1 MGLTDDLVRLDGLR
15 RDGVLT
21 DEEFARAKA
30 AVLSAP
36 VDVSGPPPLPRDVAL
51 PRDGAARRARWDG
64 APDDRNEHAADDP
77 NEDAADDDDDDTR
90 DDRGPARPFRRDAA
104 EQARAER
111 QWSMYIHFSVLAGV
125 IVPLAGFVLPIVLWL
140 TKRDELP
147 GVDAHGKAVAN
158 WLISALIYGV
168 ASTILVFVLVGIP
181 LLVALA
187 VLSILF
193 PIVGGLRAGEG
204 RLWTYPLS
212 IRFIR

>member
-36 VDVSGPPPLPRDVAL
+36 VDVSGPPPLPRD
-51 PRDGAARRARWDG
+51 GAARRARRDA
-64 APDDRNEHAADDP
+64 APDDPDEDAADDP

-125 IVPLAGFVLPIVLWL
+125 IVPLAGFILPIVLWL

-147 GVDAHGKAVAN
+147 GVDAHGKAVAK

-168 ASTILVFVLVGIP
+168 ASTILVFALVGIP

>member
-15 RDGVLT
+15 RDGALT
-21 DEEFARAKA
+21 EEEFERAKA
-30 AVLSAP
+30 AVLTAP
-36 VDVSGPPPLPRDVAL
+36 VDVSGPGPAPR
-51 PRDGAARRARWDG
+51 PRNDRGRGPG
-64 APDDRNEHAADDP
+64 APSGDDP
-77 NEDAADDDDDDTR
+77 ERDAEAEADAEADTG
-90 DDRGPARPFRRDAA
+90 DARGPARPLRRSAA
-104 EQARAER
+104 DQARAER
-111 QWSMYIHFSVLAGV
+111 QWAMYIHFSVLAGL
-125 IVPLAGFVLPIVLWL
+125 IVPLAGFLLPIVLWQ
-140 TKRDELP
+140 TKREELP

-168 ASTILVFVLVGIP
+168 ASTILAFALVGIP

-212 IRFIR
+212 IRFVE